1 MQPPA
6 PAEEEHK
13 GGTKKE
19 GGARG
24 REAEPEGGRWSQKEG
39 SS

>member
-1 MQPPA
+1 MEPPA

-13 GGTKKE
+13 GGMKKE

-39 SS
+39 GS